1 MRSGARRG
9 PPNVVRELSE
19 PMLLKPVTVVEVAGI
34 RCGEVPLFLIAG
46 PCVIEDDTVML
57 RTAEGLKRIGER
69 LGLPIIYKSSCLK
82 DNRSLPENYRG
93 PGLEAGLGT
102 LARIRERFGLP
113 ILSDVHYPE
122 HIGPAGEVLDVLQIP
137 AFLCMQTELAE
148 AVARAGKTVNLKHG
162 QFVAP
167 ENMDKPIRKVT
178 AAGNR
183 RILLTERGYTFGYN
197 DLVVDPRSF
206 QRMRDTGYPVVFDVT
221 HSVRRYGLPSADPRG
236 GLREFMPVLG
246 RAAAGAGVD
255 GFFIEVHPDPP
266 NARCDAS
273 SQMALAGLEE
283 FLKPI
288 LELNAVVKGA

>member
-1 MRSGARRG
+1 
-9 PPNVVRELSE
+9 
-19 PMLLKPVTVVEVAGI
+19 MLVKPVQTVDVAGI

-46 PCVIEDDTVML
+46 PCVIEDDAVMW
-57 RTAEGLKRIGER
+57 RAAEGLATIGQR
-69 LGLPIIYKSSCLK
+69 LSLPIIYKSSFLK

-93 PGLEAGLGT
+93 PGLEPGLAT
-102 LARIRERFGLP
+102 LAKIREQFGFP

-122 HIGPAGEVLDVLQIP
+122 HIAPAGRVLDVLQIP

-148 AVARAGKTVNLKHG
+148 AVARTGKVVNLKHG

-167 ENMDKPIRKVT
+167 ENMDKPIKKVE

-183 RILLTERGYTFGYN
+183 RILLTERGFTFGYN

-206 QRMRDTGYPVVFDVT
+206 QRMRDTGYPVIFDVT

-236 GLREFMPVLG
+236 GLREYMPVLG

-266 NARCDAS
+266 HAKCDAS
-273 SQMALAGLEE
+273 SQMALADLEE

-288 LELNAVVKGA
+288 LDLNAVVKGV

>member
-1 MRSGARRG
+1 
-9 PPNVVRELSE
+9 
-19 PMLLKPVTVVEVAGI
+19 MLLKPVTPVEVAGI
-34 RCGEVPLFLIAG
+34 RCGAVPLFLIAG
-46 PCVIEDDTVML
+46 PCVIEDDGTMW
-57 RTAEGLKRIGER
+57 RAAEELKKIGER
-69 LGLPIIYKSSCLK
+69 LDLPIVYKSSFLK

-93 PGLEAGLGT
+93 PGLESGLET
-102 LARIRERFGLP
+102 LRRIRAEFGFP

-122 HIGPAGEVLDVLQIP
+122 HIGPAGAVLDVLQIP

-148 AVARAGKTVNLKHG
+148 AVARTGKVVNLKHG
-162 QFVAP
+162 QFIAP
-167 ENMDKPIRKVT
+167 ENMDKPIRKVE

-206 QRMRDTGYPVVFDVT
+206 QRLRDTGYPVIFDVT

-236 GLREFMPVLG
+236 GLREYMPVLG

-255 GFFIEVHPDPP
+255 GLFIEVHPDPP
-266 NARCDAS
+266 RARCDAS
-273 SQMALAGLEE
+273 SQMALADLEE

-288 LELNAVVKGA
+288 LDLNAVVKGV

>member
-1 MRSGARRG
+1 MF
-9 PPNVVRELSE
+9 V
-19 PMLLKPVTVVEVAGI
+19 KPVTTVDVAGI

-46 PCVIEDDTVML
+46 PCVIEDDAVMW
-57 RTAEGLKRIGER
+57 RAAEGLKAIGQR
-69 LGLPIIYKSSCLK
+69 LGLPIIYKSSFLK

-93 PGLEAGLGT
+93 PGLEAGLAT
-102 LARIRERFGLP
+102 LAKIREQFGFP
-113 ILSDVHYPE
+113 ILSDIHYPE
-122 HIGPAGEVLDVLQIP
+122 HIGLAGQVLDVLQIP

-148 AVARAGKTVNLKHG
+148 EVARTGKVVNLKHG
-162 QFVAP
+162 QFLAP
-167 ENMDKPIRKVT
+167 ENMDNPIRKVE

-183 RILLTERGYTFGYN
+183 RILLTERGVTFGYN

-206 QRMRDTGYPVVFDVT
+206 QRLRDTGYPVIFDVT
-221 HSVRRYGLPSADPRG
+221 HSVRRYGIPSADPRG

-266 NARCDAS
+266 HAMCDAS
-273 SQMALAGLEE
+273 SQMALADLEE

-288 LELNAVVKGA
+288 LDLNAVVKGV

>member
-1 MRSGARRG
+1 MF
-9 PPNVVRELSE
+9 V
-19 PMLLKPVTVVEVAGI
+19 KPVTPVDVAGI

-46 PCVIEDDTVML
+46 PCVIEGDAVMW
-57 RTAEGLKRIGER
+57 RAAEGLKTIGER
-69 LGLPIIYKSSCLK
+69 LGLPILYKSSFLK

-93 PGLEAGLGT
+93 PGLEAGLAT
-102 LARIRERFGLP
+102 LAKIREQFGFP
-113 ILSDVHYPE
+113 ILSDIHYPE
-122 HIGPAGEVLDVLQIP
+122 HIGLAGQVLDVLQIP

-148 AVARAGKTVNLKHG
+148 EVARTGKAVNLKHG
-162 QFVAP
+162 QFIAP
-167 ENMDKPIRKVT
+167 ENMEMPIRKVE

-183 RILLTERGYTFGYN
+183 RILLTERGVTFGYN

-206 QRMRDTGYPVVFDVT
+206 QRLRETGYPVIFDVT
-221 HSVRRYGLPSADPRG
+221 HSVRRYGIPSADPRG

-266 NARCDAS
+266 HAMCDAS
-273 SQMALAGLEE
+273 SQMALADLEE

-288 LELNAVVKGA
+288 LDLNAVVKGV

>member
-1 MRSGARRG
+1 
-9 PPNVVRELSE
+9 
-19 PMLLKPVTVVEVAGI
+19 MLLKPVTPVEVAGI
-34 RCGEVPLFLIAG
+34 RCGEVPMFLIAG
-46 PCVIEDDTVML
+46 PCVIEDDAVM
-57 RTAEGLKRIGER
+57 RCAAEGLKKIGDALE
-69 LGLPIIYKSSCLK
+69 LPIIFKSSFLK

-93 PGLEAGLGT
+93 PGLEAGLET
-102 LARIRERFGLP
+102 LSRIRAEFGFP

-122 HIGPAGEVLDVLQIP
+122 HIARAGAVLDVLQIP
-137 AFLCMQTELAE
+137 AFLCMQSELAE
-148 AVARAGKTVNLKHG
+148 AVAATGKVVNLKHG

-167 ENMDKPIRKVT
+167 ENMDKPVRKVV
-178 AAGNR
+178 AAGNH

-206 QRMRDTGYPVVFDVT
+206 QRLRDTGYPVIFDVT

-236 GLREFMPVLG
+236 GLREYMPVLG

-266 NARCDAS
+266 HARCDAS
-273 SQMALAGLEE
+273 SQMALADLEE

-288 LELNAVVKGA
+288 LDLNAVVKGV